1 MSNTSLGLGQDLQ
14 RYLLEVSLHEPT
26 ICQRL
31 REQTLAMAEN
41 SMLSSP
47 EQVQLLLLLCKMLN
61 AKSGIE
67 VGTFTGYTSLRLT
80 LGITDLHMTC
90 CDISEEFSK
99 IAKQYWQE
107 AGTADR
113 IDLRLAPALETLDAL
128 IANGQSESFDFAYI
142 DADKSAYRDYVER
155 CLTLVRPGGLITLDN
170 TLWSGSVADPEDNTE
185 DTVALR
191 QLNSWLHSQKKYDYD
206 LSLIPIGDGLTLLR
220 KAWRKYEVT

>member
-14 RYLLEVSLHEPT
+14 QYLLDVSLHEPA

-31 REQTLAMAEN
+31 REQTLAMAES

-47 EQVQLLLLLCKMLN
+47 EQVQLLLLLFKMLN

-80 LGITDLHMTC
+80 LGIPDLQMTC
-90 CDISEEFSK
+90 CDISEEFTD

-107 AGTADR
+107 AGIVDR

-142 DADKSAYRDYVER
+142 DADKSGYRDYVER
-155 CLTLVRPGGLITLDN
+155 CLTLVRAGGLITLDN
-170 TLWSGSVADPEDNTE
+170 TPVSYT
-185 DTVALR
+185 
-191 QLNSWLHSQKKYDYD
+191 H
-206 LSLIPIGDGLTLLR
+206 LTLPTTP
-220 KAWRKYEVT
+220 YV

>member
-14 RYLLEVSLHEPT
+14 QYLLDVSLHEPA

-31 REQTLAMAEN
+31 REQTLAMAES

-47 EQVQLLLLLCKMLN
+47 EQVQLLLLLFKMLN

-67 VGTFTGYTSLRLT
+67 VGTFTGYTGLRLT
-80 LGITDLHMTC
+80 LGIPDLRMTC
-90 CDISEEFSK
+90 CDISEEFTD

-107 AGTADR
+107 ADIVDR

-142 DADKSAYRDYVER
+142 DADKSSYRDYVER
-155 CLTLVRPGGLITLDN
+155 CLTLVRAGGLITLDN
-170 TLWSGSVADPEDNTE
+170 TLWSGSVADPEDNE
-185 DTVALR
+185 KDTIALR
-191 QLNSWLHSQKKYDYD
+191 QLNSWLHSQQEYDYD
-206 LSLIPIGDGLTLLR
+206 LSLVPIGDGLTLLR
-220 KAWRKYEVT
+220 KAW

>member
-14 RYLLEVSLHEPT
+14 RYLLEVSLHEPA

-31 REQTLAMAEN
+31 REQTLAMPEN

-61 AKSGIE
+61 ARSGIE

-80 LGITDLHMTC
+80 LGITDLHLTC
-90 CDISEEFSK
+90 CDISEEYSN

-113 IDLRLAPALETLDAL
+113 IKLHLAPALETLDGL

-142 DADKSAYRDYVER
+142 DADKSTYRDYVER
-155 CLTLVRPGGLITLDN
+155 CLTLVRSGGLITLDN
-170 TLWSGSVADPEDNTE
+170 TLGNGSVADPEDEGE
-185 DTVALR
+185 DTIALR
-191 QLNSWLHSQKKYDYD
+191 RLNSWLHSQQEYDYD
-206 LSLIPIGDGLTLLR
+206 LSLVPIGDGLTLLR
-220 KAWRKYEVT
+220 KA

>member
-14 RYLLEVSLHEPT
+14 QYLLDVSLHEPA

-31 REQTLAMAEN
+31 REQTLTMAES

-47 EQVQLLLLLCKMLN
+47 EQVQLLLLLFKMLN

-80 LGITDLHMTC
+80 LGISDLHMIC

-113 IDLRLAPALETLDAL
+113 IDLHLAPALETLDAL
-128 IANGQSESFDFAYI
+128 ITNGQSESFDFAYI

-155 CLTLVRPGGLITLDN
+155 CLTLIRPGGLITLDN
-170 TLWSGSVADPEDNTE
+170 TLWNGSVADPEDNGE

-191 QLNSWLHSQKKYDYD
+191 QLNSWLHSQQEFDYD

-220 KAWRKYEVT
+220 KA

>member
-14 RYLLEVSLHEPT
+14 QYLLEVSLHEPA

-80 LGITDLHMTC
+80 LGITDLRMTC

-191 QLNSWLHSQKKYDYD
+191 QLNSWLHSQKEYDYD

>member
-14 RYLLEVSLHEPT
+14 QYLLEVSLHEPA

-80 LGITDLHMTC
+80 LGITDLRMTC

-191 QLNSWLHSQKKYDYD
+191 QLNSWLHSQQEYDYD
-206 LSLIPIGDGLTLLR
+206 LSLVPIGDGLTLLR
-220 KAWRKYEVT
+220 KA

>member
-14 RYLLEVSLHEPT
+14 QYLLEVSLHEPA

-80 LGITDLHMTC
+80 LGITDLHMIC
-90 CDISEEFSK
+90 CDISEEYSK

-128 IANGQSESFDFAYI
+128 IANGQSKSFDFAYI

-191 QLNSWLHSQKKYDYD
+191 QLNSWLHSQQEYDYD
-206 LSLIPIGDGLTLLR
+206 LSLVPIGDGLTLLR
-220 KAWRKYEVT
+220 KA